1 MFVILFNSKI
11 WKLSA
16 IAFLTVFFT
25 CRYFNLCRNTINLS
39 QSSFRNKEEI
49 QKQEFCNVTSI
60 QIHSKFHYTVISRS
74 NNNSSSGVKN
84 NPISELIN
92 SRLGV
97 KINFFQE

>member
-25 CRYFNLCRNTINLS
+25 CRYFNLCRNTITLS
-39 QSSFRNKEEI
+39 QSNFRNKEEI
-49 QKQEFCNVTSI
+49 QKQEFCNVNSI

-74 NNNSSSGVKN
+74 YNNSSSGVN
-84 NPISELIN
+84 LTPYT
-92 SRLGV
+92 GV
-97 KINFFQE
+97 IFWGVILTKKGV